1 MTLTVDGLL
10 LAYHRFRSL
19 YFTALVW
26 EVWRNS
32 RALFLLVT
40 LFPYLQGHICTRY
53 CEASH
58 NGTLNSSVRS
68 TAKCWYSSYCKRR
81 NWWMWRVAFWYPLAI
96 NCHHFL
102 MWTGN
107 TPLSLADICSQNGI
121 SLADILLAISCHFT
135 CWYRLAISRY
145 HLLIYLF
152 SKWHNSCWYL
162 AGNKL
167 SFHLLIS
174 TGNKPLSLAD
184 IFLFSKWHITCWY
197 LSVLKMAYHLLI
209 SIGNKPLSLADIFL
223 FSKWHITCWYLSVL
237 KMAYHLLISTGN
249 KPLSLADIFLFSKW
263 HITCWYRLAISRYHL
278 LTSFCSQNG
287 ISLADIL
294 LAISCHIT
302 CWFPLAI
309 SCHITCWYIYIYI
322 YVCVCVCVCVCGLKL
337 TCHLVIPS
345 CRYKDSVQCAVFTH
359 FTLCIS
365 TARLKSFHCVPV
377 LSSFLGLRLAT
388 A

>member
-197 LSVLKMAYHLLI
+197 LT
-209 SIGNKPLSLADIFL
+209 GNKLS
-223 FSKWHITCWYLSVL
+223 
-237 KMAYHLLISTGN
+237 YHLLISTGN
-249 KPLSLADIFLFSKW
+249 KLS
-263 HITCWYRLAISRYHL
+263 YHL
-278 LTSFCSQNG
+278 L
-287 ISLADIL
+287 I
-294 LAISCHIT
+294 
-302 CWFPLAI
+302 
-309 SCHITCWYIYIYI
+309 YIYIYI
-322 YVCVCVCVCVCGLKL
+322 CVCVCVCVCVWSQTDMSLSDTLLPLQRQCAM
-337 TCHLVIPS
+337 CSIYPFHIVHLDSSFEVIPLCACFKLFSRSSPCHSLDGSHGGDSGSVPGGLLWDS
-345 CRYKDSVQCAVFTH
+345 C
-359 FTLCIS
+359 
-365 TARLKSFHCVPV
+365 
-377 LSSFLGLRLAT
+377 
-388 A
+388 